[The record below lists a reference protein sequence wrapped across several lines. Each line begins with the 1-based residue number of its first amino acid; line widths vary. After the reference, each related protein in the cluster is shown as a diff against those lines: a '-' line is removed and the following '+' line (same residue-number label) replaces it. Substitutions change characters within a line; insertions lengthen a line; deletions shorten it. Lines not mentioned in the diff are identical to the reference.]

1 MGTWFSALMTGSRR
15 RKGAAY
21 AVLLKRY
28 DAYLQLLR
36 ANNDFLELLSE
47 IEAMG
52 SSPGPCG
59 WDRLRSA
66 LTSLNVQVYAM
77 AKMLGRLS
85 DGRYG
90 GLFPVIENL
99 GCHIQARLDQ
109 GRGPELKGPLLAVL
123 GESGPFGEGLLG
135 GKAANLCV
143 FLSALP
149 AGTEP
154 AIPPLIPK
162 ARVVTTAAFRDF
174 LRHNGLDEMVKML
187 WDTLDPEEPAHL
199 LETSGTLRDAV
210 LAGVLPPSVLSL
222 LRAEVERLSARLPE
236 GTRFAVRSSAS
247 GEDSVFSFAGQ
258 YDTMLNVPCDE
269 VAGAVV
275 RVFAGFFNPSAVM
288 LRLKRGFGALELGMG
303 VLVMPM
309 VEGRVSGVAYS
320 RDPSSKDLPSQG
332 RETVRVEAVPGLGR
346 KLVEGAVTPASYLVD
361 RRALGPNSGAGEPR
375 QAEWIEQPLLSSQE
389 ILRVAA
395 LAVTAETALGT
406 AADVEWT
413 IDGGG
418 NLWLIQAR
426 PMALRPA
433 PSLLPGQT
441 GAAVPGW
448 EVLLE
453 GGTPASAGAAAG
465 PVAHVR
471 GPLDAPGLP
480 ARFVAVAAEA
490 SPDLAL
496 LLPRA
501 CALVAE
507 RGGVASH
514 LAAVS
519 REFGVPAVFGL
530 EGALRALPS
539 GEVVTVDATAG
550 RVYRGKV
557 ELLLEAERP
566 QTQLSQATGPVR
578 EALLDL
584 LPLVVP
590 LNLLDPASPSFAPSG
605 CCSLHDVVR
614 FIHEKALVEMLRLPE
629 SIEQGAHAGG
639 LQIRERMPFDL
650 RLLPLGSGV
659 KLPAEGC
666 KVSLDQ
672 VTSSPARALMAG
684 ISDPRLKRG
693 GPRPMDPSGFLS
705 VVSGALGSGPELGQ
719 PGWALVSDRYLHM
732 SLRMGYHF
740 TTVEAFVGKRPSDNR
755 IRLVFKGGA
764 ADETRRQRRARF
776 LAGALEGLGFQVRL
790 KGDFVSAAFGRGTED
805 QMTRELEQLGRLLV
819 CAAQLDMVLG
829 DESQVRWYVE
839 GFLQGDY
846 ARILDAERPA
856 GA

>member
-1 MGTWFSALMTGSRR
+1 MATWLSTLLAGSAR

-21 AVLLKRY
+21 AGLIKRY

-36 ANNDFLELLSE
+36 ANNDFLELLTE

-52 SSPGPCG
+52 SSAGPCG

-66 LTSLNVQVYAM
+66 LTRLSVQVFAM
-77 AKMLGRLS
+77 AKMLSRLS
-85 DGRYG
+85 TGRYDD
-90 GLFPVIENL
+90 LFPVIEDL
-99 GCHIQARLDQ
+99 GRVIQERLDR
-109 GRGPELKGPLLAVL
+109 GRGPELEGPPLVVL
-123 GESGPFGEGLLG
+123 GEGGSHREELLG
-135 GKAANLCV
+135 GKAANL
-143 FLSALP
+143 SALFS
-149 AGTEP
+149 EP
-154 AIPPLIPK
+154 GPLIPK
-162 ARVVTTAAFRDF
+162 GCVVTTAAFRDF
-174 LRHNGLDEMVKML
+174 LRHNGIEDTVKML

-199 LETSGTLRDAV
+199 WETSMTLREAA
-210 LAGVLPPSVLSL
+210 LAGALPPSVLSA
-222 LRAEVERLSARLPE
+222 LRTEVERLDAQLPK

-247 GEDSVFSFAGQ
+247 GEDSAFSFAGQ
-258 YDTMLNVPCDE
+258 YDTILHVPSGE
-269 VAGAVV
+269 VAAAVV
-275 RVFAGFFNPSAVM
+275 RVFAGFFNPGAVM

-303 VLVMPM
+303 ALVMPM
-309 VEGRVSGVAYS
+309 VEGRTSGVAYS
-320 RDPSSKDLPSQG
+320 TDPSSKD
-332 RETVRVEAVPGLGR
+332 REAVRVEAVQGLGH
-346 KLVEGAVTPASYLVD
+346 KLVDGTVTPSSYLVD
-361 RRALGPNSGAGEPR
+361 RRVLDSSGGPGGAER
-375 QAEWIEQPLLSSQE
+375 AEWMKQPVLSSPD

-395 LAVTAETALGT
+395 LAVAAETALGT
-406 AADVEWT
+406 AADIEWT
-413 IDGGG
+413 FDEAGS
-418 NLWLIQAR
+418 LWLIQAR

-433 PSLLPGQT
+433 PTQAGD
-441 GAAVPGW
+441 AVPGW

-490 SPDLAL
+490 TPDLAL

-501 CALVAE
+501 CALVTE

-519 REFGVPAVFGL
+519 REFGVPAVFGM
-530 EGALRALPS
+530 EGALRLLPP

-550 RVYRGKV
+550 RVYRGRV
-557 ELLLEAERP
+557 GLLLDAERP
-566 QTQLSQATGPVR
+566 QTQLSQAAGPVR

-590 LNLLDPASPSFAPSG
+590 LNLLDPSSPSFAPSG
-605 CCSLHDVVR
+605 CRSIHDVVR
-614 FIHEKALVEMLRLPE
+614 FIHEKALAEMLSLPE
-629 SIEQGAHAGG
+629 SIEGGALSGG
-639 LQIRERMPFDL
+639 LQVLERLPFDL

-659 KLPAEGC
+659 KMPAEGHR
-666 KVSLDQ
+666 VSLDQ
-672 VTSSPARALMAG
+672 VTSSPARALLAG
-684 ISDPRLKRG
+684 LSDPAMRRD
-693 GPRPMDPSGFLS
+693 GPRPMDTSGFLS
-705 VVSGALGSGPELGQ
+705 VMSGALASDPELGQ

-740 TTVEAFVGKRPSDNR
+740 TTVEAFVGKRSGDNR

-776 LAGALEGLGFQVRL
+776 VAGVLEGLGFQVRL
-790 KGDFVSAAFGRGTED
+790 KGDFVSASFGRGAED
-805 QMTRELEQLGRLLV
+805 QMTRGLDQLGRLLA
-819 CAAQLDMVLG
+819 CAAQLDMVMG

-856 GA
+856 VP